1 MQLLFCSNRALQ
13 QQIFLQLLCRLLSEV
28 IGLLLGIA
36 IDIFQSN
43 RIRLLD
49 DTFRLFF
56 SLPIGKLLQQF
67 LPFLLDLP
75 GNLPDDDIIGKKPYG
90 LFLGIECGKIR
101 ILGRNILVCGLI
113 CLLDL
118 FVDFSHYNR
127 VAISLSKVWGRGAVE
142 ELSFF
147 CLASSN

>member
-1 MQLLFCSNRALQ
+1 
-13 QQIFLQLLCRLLSEV
+13 
-28 IGLLLGIA
+28 LGIA

-75 GNLPDDDIIGKKPYG
+75 GKMPTAEALA
-90 LFLGIECGKIR
+90 LSAARFW
-101 ILGRNILVCGLI
+101 
-113 CLLDL
+113 LLSDCS
-118 FVDFSHYNR
+118 VVRRDEPSCT
-127 VAISLSKVWGRGAVE
+127 ISMN
-142 ELSFF
+142 
-147 CLASSN
+147 SSPRMEIAMGS